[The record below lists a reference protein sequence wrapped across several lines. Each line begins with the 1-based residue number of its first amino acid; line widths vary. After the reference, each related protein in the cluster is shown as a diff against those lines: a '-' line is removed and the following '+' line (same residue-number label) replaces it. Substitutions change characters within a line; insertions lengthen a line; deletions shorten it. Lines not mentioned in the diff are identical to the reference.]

1 MNSLKCVARTSEYR
15 GLSQLEKGLK
25 LIDEEG
31 ASLREA
37 AEAVGITLSSLFRAK
52 KARAENRDVGVP
64 GRPRILNTKEE
75 ATLVQA
81 IVDADIAGKPLT
93 YKRLRE
99 VV

>member
-1 MNSLKCVARTSEYR
+1 MNSLVRVSRTSAYR
-15 GLSQLEKGLK
+15 GLSKVDRALK
-25 LIDEEG
+25 LMDEEG
-31 ASLREA
+31 AGLRES
-37 AEAVGITLSSLFRAK
+37 AEAVEISYSKLFRAK
-52 KARAENRDVGVP
+52 KAREENREIGVH

-75 ATLVQA
+75 AELVQA